1 VRSSLAAFAVA
12 IGLLASGCASTRVS
26 AVRDAKFVPEADEQ
40 EIWNRAGT
48 VDAAVE
54 KNNLAYPDAALQA
67 YLDEVTARL
76 LPHLGAG
83 DVVVR
88 VRVIKD
94 PFLNAFALPN
104 GSVYLHTGMLA
115 RIENEAQLATVIG
128 HELTH
133 FLERHSLRQT
143 RSADNS
149 ATATKI
155 VVGILAVALAGATG
169 DAQAVRLVTQLARPV
184 ADVLLTAH
192 VQGYSR
198 DLEREADRR
207 SLEAVIAAGYDAR
220 EAPQVFAHLQQEL
233 REAGVEEPYYFGS
246 HPRLE
251 ERVASYQESLAGWTP
266 SGADAAPRV
275 GAEVF
280 DERIAELLL
289 DNAKYDLGLRRFGRA
304 RSAVERHLQ
313 HQPDSARGQFMLG
326 DVHRRSGDGAEQL
339 ASATA
344 AYEAA
349 IRLDAGYADAYREL
363 GLMYR
368 AQGRAA
374 EARVQLERYAQLA
387 PDAPDTP
394 IVQAYLEDLKRTT
407 VVPP

>member
-1 VRSSLAAFAVA
+1 VKSSLASFAVV
-12 IGLLASGCASTRVS
+12 IVLLVSGCASTRVS
-26 AVRDAKFVPEADEQ
+26 PVRDSKFVPEEDEQ
-40 EIWNRAGT
+40 EIWNRAAK
-48 VDAAVE
+48 VDELVLSKE
-54 KNNLAYPDAALQA
+54 LAYGDEPLQA

-83 DVVVR
+83 DVAVR

-104 GSVYLHTGMLA
+104 GTVYLHSGILA
-115 RIENEAQLATVIG
+115 RIENEAQLATVLG

-143 RSADNS
+143 RSAENR
-149 ATATKI
+149 ATAAKI
-155 VVGILAVALAGATG
+155 VVGILAVAAAGASG
-169 DAQAVRLVTQLARPV
+169 DAQAARLVTQLAHPV

-207 SLEAVIAAGYDAR
+207 SLEAVIAAGYDGR
-220 EAPQVFAHLQQEL
+220 EAPKVFAHLQHERL
-233 REAGVEEPYYFGS
+233 DTGGEEPYYFGS

-251 ERVASYQESLAGWTP
+251 ERLASYTEVLAA
-266 SGADAAPRV
+266 GAPADANAAPRV
-275 GAEVF
+275 GADVF
-280 DERIAELLL
+280 DERISNLLL
-289 DNAKYDLGLRRFGRA
+289 DNAKYDLRLRRFGPA
-304 RSAVERHLQ
+304 RDAVERHLR
-313 HQPDSARGQFMLG
+313 HRPDSARGQFMLG
-326 DVHRRSGDGAEQL
+326 DVHRRSGDGAAEM
-339 ASATA
+339 AAATA

-368 AQGRAA
+368 AQGRGA
-374 EARVQLERYAQLA
+374 EARAQLERYAQLA
-387 PDAPDTP
+387 PQAPDTP
-394 IVQAYLEDLKRTT
+394 IVQVYLEELKSVQGPRR
-407 VVPP
+407 